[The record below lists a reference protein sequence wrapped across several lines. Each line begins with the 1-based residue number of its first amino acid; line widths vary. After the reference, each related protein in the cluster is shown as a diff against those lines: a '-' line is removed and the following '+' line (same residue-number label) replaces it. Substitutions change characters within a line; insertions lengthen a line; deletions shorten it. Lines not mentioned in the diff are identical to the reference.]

1 MKIILSL
8 LAVAFSAMNFLPEQQ
23 VSVISSYCY
32 LYQEASFLSEKVKQG
47 NEDLIIY
54 HGNTLEV
61 IQEEGDFVYVNVKVE
76 QNYYTGYVY
85 RYYITSNSPQIVYP
99 VFNGNVRVDN
109 AIIYDMDF
117 NPTQYVA
124 SKNQGVF
131 IYEGFSSEE
140 YTAIQLILED
150 GSLYNGYIKT
160 VDLTPQ
166 GISPL
171 LIVGISII
179 AACVTIILSLLFIKK
194 RKKK

>member
-1 MKIILSL
+1 MKVYKGYKEIEIKDIKGVKYNRICNRNL
-8 LAVAFSAMNFLPEQQ
+8 
-23 VSVISSYCY
+23 
-32 LYQEASFLSEKVKQG
+32 EKVCRYIEAIKKEG
-47 NEDLIIY
+47 IKK
-54 HGNTLEV
+54 TFEV

-76 QNYYTGYVY
+76 QNNYTGYVY

-99 VFNGNVRVDN
+99 VFNGNVRVDK

-117 NPTQYVA
+117 NPTQYTA

-131 IYEGFSSEE
+131 IYEGFSSDE

-171 LIVGISII
+171 LILGISII